1 MEETQ
6 HTKAPN
12 ARGDTQL
19 NFKRVL
25 PLFVIVLVD
34 LLGLTIIIPL
44 MPLYAVSFGASEFTI
59 GLLGAAYPMMQFVG
73 APILGRLSDRY
84 GRKRVLVIS
93 QIGTLIGFIM
103 LGLADALWLLFAARL
118 LDGLTGGNI
127 SVAQA
132 AITDSTDEETRT
144 QALGLI
150 GAAFGLGFIIG
161 PVIAFASLAAS
172 GNNYHVPAF
181 VAAGFSLASILLTSF
196 WLKETLPAHKR
207 TQNASTGR
215 PERTFSLIA
224 MAEALGR
231 PGIGI
236 LLVLLFAQQVAFGGF
251 EQLLSLFTLNRLGM
265 DASDNSLLFVYIGVL
280 VVAVQGYFVGRWSRK
295 LGDRRLIFVGLAAL
309 AIGLIAI
316 SVTPR
321 HPLPGY
327 SREALVEELS
337 TAGSL
342 RAHEGPT
349 TEGLS
354 VELPPDGR
362 TGWLG
367 LAWLMAAM
375 VPVSVGGGVLRPA
388 LNSLIT
394 KRVDADE
401 VGGVLGISTAFLSAA
416 NALAPTL
423 MGALFGLLGSTAPFL
438 LGGML
443 LAVLFVLAVQR
454 VTPGREQHAAA
465 GAASAGD

>member
-1 MEETQ
+1 MEQAEHKTGP
-6 HTKAPN
+6 TT
-12 ARGDTQL
+12 RGDTRL
-19 NFKRVL
+19 DFRRVL

-44 MPLYAVSFGASEFTI
+44 LPLYAVSFGASEFTI
-59 GLLGAAYPMMQFVG
+59 GLLGAAYPVMQFVG
-73 APILGRLSDRY
+73 APLLGRLSDRF
-84 GRKRVLVIS
+84 GRRPVLVIS
-93 QIGTLIGFIM
+93 QIGTLAGFIL

-118 LDGLTGGNI
+118 IDGLTGGNI

-132 AITDSTDEETRT
+132 AITDSTDEDSRT

-150 GAAFGLGFIIG
+150 GAAFGLGFIVG
-161 PVIAFASLAAS
+161 PIIAFASLAAS

-196 WLKETLPAHKR
+196 WLKETLPAEKR
-207 TQNASTGR
+207 VGKGAAGQRSRA
-215 PERTFSLIA
+215 FSLGA
-224 MAEALGR
+224 MVEALTR

-236 LLVLLFAQQVAFGGF
+236 LLVLLFAQQIAFGGF

-265 DASDNSLLFVYIGVL
+265 DASDNSLLFVYVGVL
-280 VVAVQGYFVGRWSRK
+280 VVAVQGYFVGRWSRR

-309 AIGLIAI
+309 AVGLTAI
-316 SVTPR
+316 SLTPR
-321 HPLPGY
+321 QPLPGY
-327 SREALVEELS
+327 SREALAAELGAAGAPRAEEAPAAES
-337 TAGSL
+337 
-342 RAHEGPT
+342 
-349 TEGLS
+349 LS

-367 LAWLMAAM
+367 LGWMLAAM
-375 VPVSVGGGVLRPA
+375 VPAAIGGGVLRPT

-394 KRVDADE
+394 KRVEARE

-423 MGALFGLLGSTAPFL
+423 MGALFDVLGSTAPFL
-438 LGGML
+438 AGGLL
-443 LAVLFVLAVQR
+443 LAGLFVVAVQR

-465 GAASAGD
+465 NAASSAD